1 MGIRYYAYAFEKDQ
15 TDQALA
21 NPRAFIAADPLAD
34 AWGFEPHASVA
45 TVTFEQAVPMR
56 DLLYLDKAWP
66 DLQSLTGATSS
77 DGRPRPAFRM
87 FEGEVTMC
95 DGGWHP
101 WVRALTPE
109 EVVEVADDLAA
120 LEHEIA
126 SVGLVPGGADG
137 EDEDYLLH
145 FLRRARTFVQCLAAE
160 GRGMA
165 YLIG

>member
-1 MGIRYYAYAFEKDQ
+1 MGIRYYAYAFDKDQ

-21 NPRAFIAADPLAD
+21 NPRAFIGDDPLAD
-34 AWGFEPHASVA
+34 AWGFEPHAAVA

-66 DLQSLTGATSS
+66 DLQSLTGPTASGGLT
-77 DGRPRPAFRM
+77 RPAFRM

-95 DGGWHP
+95 DAGWHL
-101 WVRALTPE
+101 WVRALTPD
-109 EVVEVADDLAA
+109 EVVDVADDLAA
-120 LEHEIA
+120 LDDEIA
-126 SVGLVPGGADG
+126 LVGPLSGGAG
-137 EDEDYLLH
+137 HEDADYALH
-145 FLRRARTFVQCLAAE
+145 FLRRARAFVEGLAAE